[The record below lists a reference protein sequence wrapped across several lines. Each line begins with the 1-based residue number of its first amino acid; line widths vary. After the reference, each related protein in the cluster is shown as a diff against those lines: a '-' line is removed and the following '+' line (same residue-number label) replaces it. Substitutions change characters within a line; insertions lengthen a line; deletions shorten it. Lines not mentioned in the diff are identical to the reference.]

1 LLHAVGNPEFE
12 NPTKFIDMTQKRKSN
27 FSKASFRRSKPLEN
41 TTELT
46 YDKMPRKVRRK
57 FDRCT
62 DPNFVYTYTDV
73 NGEIVSVDIP
83 NPNY

>member
-1 LLHAVGNPEFE
+1 MA
-12 NPTKFIDMTQKRKSN
+12 KYRKRN
-27 FSKASFRRSKPLEN
+27 FSTASFRRKQPLEN
-41 TTELT
+41 TTEFT

-73 NGEIVSVDIP
+73 NGETVTADIP